1 MSNTTVAVKI
11 IKRFSSQK
19 VMEQFENEMTI
30 MSQVSHHNIV
40 RIHGILREGSYTY
53 NTYMLHV
60 LLTKCIPIGPF
71 SPALVMEYLPHGNL
85 KTFLSVSIIQMGLN
99 VHNIAMF
106 LCNTEEE
113 TATRIS
119 NEMYD

>member
-1 MSNTTVAVKI
+1 MSNTTVAIKI

-30 MSQVSHHNIV
+30 MTQVSHQNIV

-53 NTYMLHV
+53 DTYMLYI
-60 LLTKCIPIGPF
+60 LLTKYIPIGPF

-85 KTFLSVSIIQMGLN
+85 KHFLSVSIIQMGLN
-99 VHNIAMF
+99 LQNKSLVFVYHCQYRGGNSHQNF
-106 LCNTEEE
+106 
-113 TATRIS
+113 
-119 NEMYD
+119 